1 MRRRRRS
8 IAREIGGELRKVQ
21 QANEAFEDLVWET
34 TREELL
40 DDAGEPRMPLSL
52 AALAYHWLR
61 IALVLLPAHALGRL
75 LGWPPA
81 AGRLRSDLYEL
92 RGLSREFVPLL
103 RPWMRVLASWARAGA
118 LIVAHHALVWTVVAV
133 GYAVVAVVAVVLVW
147 AVFHLLFYW
156 P

>member
-1 MRRRRRS
+1 
-8 IAREIGGELRKVQ
+8 
-21 QANEAFEDLVWET
+21 
-34 TREELL
+34 
-40 DDAGEPRMPLSL
+40 MPLSL